1 MRLAVRKE
9 TFDSVINTNSEWLSM
24 AKHVVAPIWNDILN
38 KISSPE
44 ISDLCTEIKEYEVSL
59 KLQILISLLCDN
71 SAKCCKLSTPLQ
83 TICQHIKMHSKTFV
97 WPSRHVE
104 KSDDAISRV
113 SSHNESYFSQYL
125 TIKLYTVIRSKNL
138 IQAFFHHGICLSYK

>member
-1 MRLAVRKE
+1 MKKTDRMGDADTLIELIALDAIKQHIINLPPEVKIFKLHDLESIYLEALCEAEVEKQSHISRFAEKVSINDCGVVPLQKDSNTMRLAVRNE

-59 KLQILISLLCDN
+59 KL
-71 SAKCCKLSTPLQ
+71 
-83 TICQHIKMHSKTFV
+83 
-97 WPSRHVE
+97 
-104 KSDDAISRV
+104 
-113 SSHNESYFSQYL
+113 
-125 TIKLYTVIRSKNL
+125 
-138 IQAFFHHGICLSYK
+138 